1 MEHHDQSFTLP
12 LRLAAEPYAKEGIS
26 NSCVS
31 LGILAASPS
40 SGVELAA
47 LADDDGIHAFCSSQ
61 ILTRN
66 ELLERIQALVR
77 NADIAT
83 TGWKSQSLLALVRVS
98 HDHVTTNANEMRW
111 HWYEE
116 NSQHAIPIDPSQIQY
131 YTQRNQAVHNEF
143 VAQLLTNAIRQYYS
157 QQILEPS
164 VRGKYP
170 N

>member
-26 NSCVS
+26 NNCVS